1 MGGNERVGNSWNWR
15 VRHLSARTNVT
26 FVLDQRD
33 LPALER
39 GNGAAEVGFARC
51 GAVTRLSHLYQRA
64 PCRVLT
70 PSAEAGDPPQAVLLT
85 TSGGLADGD
94 RIALELAVGQGA
106 SATITTQAAEKV
118 YGARD
123 RAPAHLRARIEVAAD
138 AWLEWLPQET
148 ILFDGARFDRRT
160 VAEVAPGGRLLAC
173 EMVAF
178 GRAAS
183 GESFTK
189 GFVHDGW
196 EMRRVGKLI
205 WRDALRLD
213 TRIAETLASPAGFGG
228 ANAMASAFYVADDAA
243 SHLEAARALVA
254 REGTRAGVTL
264 VNGVLLARWLGG
276 ATDVRAAL
284 TGYLA
289 NIRAT
294 VAGLP
299 ARLPRVWQC

>member
-1 MGGNERVGNSWNWR
+1 MTPATLAIAEPRE
-15 VRHLSARTNVT
+15 
-26 FVLDQRD
+26 D
-33 LPALER
+33 LPRLER
-39 GNGAAEVGFARC
+39 GHGAAEVRFARR
-51 GAVTRLSHLYQRA
+51 GAITALSHLYQRA

-70 PSAEAGDPPQAVLLT
+70 PSVEAGDPPQAVLLT

-94 RIALELAVGQGA
+94 RIDLELAVGQGA
-106 SATITTQAAEKV
+106 AATITTQAAEKV

-123 RAPAHLRARIEVAAD
+123 RAPACLRARIAVVAD

-178 GRAAS
+178 GRSAS
-183 GESFTK
+183 GEHFTE
-189 GFVHDGW
+189 GFLHDGW
-196 EMRRVGKLI
+196 EIRRNGKLI
-205 WRDALRLD
+205 WCDTLRLD

-243 SHLEAARALVA
+243 RHLDAARALIA
-254 REGTRAGVTL
+254 GEGTRAGVTV

-276 ATDVRAAL
+276 ATEVRAAL
-284 TGYLA
+284 TDYLA
-289 NIRAT
+289 NIRAA

-299 ARLPRVWQC
+299 AHLPRVWQC

>member
-1 MGGNERVGNSWNWR
+1 M
-15 VRHLSARTNVT
+15 T
-26 FVLDQRD
+26 FATLASPEHGAD
-33 LPALER
+33 LPLLER
-39 GNGAAEVGFARC
+39 GNGAAEVGFARR
-51 GAVTRLSHLYQRA
+51 GAITALAHLYQRA

-70 PSAEAGDPPQAVLLT
+70 PSSEARDPPQAVLLT

-94 RIALELAVGQGA
+94 RIDLELAVGQGA
-106 SATITTQAAEKV
+106 AATITTQAAEKV

-123 RAPAHLRARIEVAAD
+123 RAPARLRAHVAVAAD

-183 GESFTK
+183 GEHFTE
-189 GFVHDGW
+189 GFLHDGW
-196 EMRRVGKLI
+196 EIRRAGTLI

-213 TRIAETLASPAGFGG
+213 TAIAETLASPAGFGG

-243 SHLEAARALVA
+243 RHVEAARALIA
-254 REGTRAGVTL
+254 GADTRAGVTL

-276 ATDVRAAL
+276 ATEVRAAV

-289 NIRAT
+289 NIRAA